1 MEPFQILMKFGHLDQ
16 KIMQNPYMNVAED
29 EKQSRA
35 PREPNLTKS
44 EPFQIQ
50 VKLDLLDQKNDAESN
65 GDHSRTRKIDPEL
78 SESRY
83 CQKVSHSR

>member
-1 MEPFQILMKFGHLDQ
+1 MEPFQILMRIGHLDQ
-16 KIMQNPYMNVAED
+16 KMMQNPYMNVAED

-50 VKLDLLDQKNDAESN
+50 VKLDLLDQKIMQNPYMKSIEDEKLIQS
-65 GDHSRTRKIDPEL
+65 S
-78 SESRY
+78 
-83 CQKVSHSR
+83 

>member
-1 MEPFQILMKFGHLDQ
+1 MMKFGHLDQ
-16 KIMQNPYMNVAED
+16 KMMQNPYMNIAED

-50 VKLDLLDQKNDAESN
+50 VKLDLLDQKIMQNPYMKSIEDEKLIQS
-65 GDHSRTRKIDPEL
+65 S
-78 SESRY
+78 
-83 CQKVSHSR
+83 

>member
-16 KIMQNPYMNVAED
+16 QMMQNPYMNVAED

-44 EPFQIQ
+44 EPFQIE
-50 VKLDLLDQKNDAESN
+50 VKLDLLDQKIMQNPYMKSIEDEKLIQS
-65 GDHSRTRKIDPEL
+65 S
-78 SESRY
+78 
-83 CQKVSHSR
+83 

>member
-1 MEPFQILMKFGHLDQ
+1 MEPFQLLMKFDHLDQ
-16 KIMQNPYMNVAED
+16 QMMQNPYMNVAED

-50 VKLDLLDQKNDAESN
+50 VKLDLLDQKIMQNPYMKSIEDEKLIQS
-65 GDHSRTRKIDPEL
+65 S
-78 SESRY
+78 
-83 CQKVSHSR
+83 

>member
-16 KIMQNPYMNVAED
+16 KMMQNPYMNVAED

-35 PREPNLTKS
+35 PREPNLTKN

-50 VKLDLLDQKNDAESN
+50 VKLDLLDQKIMQNPYMKSIEDEKLIQS
-65 GDHSRTRKIDPEL
+65 S
-78 SESRY
+78 
-83 CQKVSHSR
+83 